1 MFITEN
7 QLDEW
12 TRGNAQIAQGVIVE
26 LVARLVAASS
36 PGPTLRRFPLGDSIG
51 QPGPDGE
58 LDTEFACEPFVPLG
72 RSYWEIGTGVDA
84 AKKATSDYK
93 DLVGS
98 LEATKREKATFL
110 FVTPLSGRRGW
121 KSSGKQGQEAWCA
134 ARNGRHEWKDVRVL
148 DGTKLID
155 WLHSFPA
162 VELWLAEK
170 ILGLRESQA
179 EALENRW
186 ALNRTIGDPPPLCP
200 DVFLVGRDEARA
212 KLGEVL
218 TGTSTQLRLQSRF
231 PGQVVDFVAAHV
243 AAMEEQSRLETFG
256 RCIVVHDDHAW
267 NTLVSLRER
276 HVLIADSSL
285 DLSGDAGTRLLQK
298 ARRARHSVVFGTLPG
313 GLPDPSATD
322 LPSPKAEKLK
332 EALQSAGYMEERARA
347 LATKSGGNVGSLL
360 RCLQNLS
367 LLPEWSQSTLVAD
380 LVIAQ
385 LLGEWDDGSEG
396 DRAAVELLAG
406 NTYGEWIGKVRE
418 LSAQPGTPLT
428 HRETTWR
435 ALLRYE
441 AWYALGSR
449 VFDDHLERL
458 RSTAVEV
465 LGERHPKLTLPSSE
479 RFAAAMHGKTRKYSR
494 HLRQGV
500 ATTIALLGS
509 HGRALTSCTIGR
521 PETTALLILRDL
533 LRDGDWERWASL
545 NDELPLLAEA
555 SPSAFLD
562 AVGTA
567 LEQSPCPFDAVFAQE
582 GDGFL
587 DGNYITGLLWALETL
602 AWDEANLGRAAL
614 FLAELATRDPGGKYA
629 NRPINSLRTIFLPWL
644 PQTCASAEMRGSVVR
659 SVLEEF
665 PDVGWDL
672 LIGLLPDAGSVS
684 MGSRKPEWRE
694 SIPEDWSRGV
704 TREEYRRQVEGYA
717 SMALLAAR
725 ADPRRLVLL
734 IESAEKLPPTALS
747 ELADHLSSAAVLSLS
762 EDERLPVWTALAD
775 LVAKHRKF
783 ATADWAMAPLYV
795 DRLDAVVQAL
805 APRQP
810 TLLHRRLF
818 SERDFELF
826 DELGDYQEQ
835 ARLLEQRRDA
845 AVQQIEQS
853 VGTQGVI
860 DFAADVEAPWRVGI
874 ALGASPSASA
884 DWALL
889 PAMLKSERESD
900 ERVVSGYVWRRFRL
914 GGWPWVDKLGIENWS
929 AEQVGRFLSL
939 LPFVPE
945 AWQRAD
951 TLLGADAGLYWGV
964 TSANPYHSEDGLAVA
979 AERLLVHGRPL
990 AAIRCLEKLRHD
1002 KKELD
1007 RSLVIRALLAGPGP
1021 SEQMQS
1027 MDSYHLLEIIKW
1039 LQNADHVDVEA
1050 LLGIEWSYLPLLQGH
1065 RGGSPRTLSARL
1077 STDPSFFCEVVRL
1090 CFRGKHAQ
1098 AEEDQLS
1105 EIHKGKATN
1114 AYRLLREWNVPP
1126 GTKKGE
1132 PYDGDA
1138 LREWLAAARTE
1149 CTATGHVEVAMN
1161 MIGHVLVHAPQDP
1174 DGLWIHRAVA
1184 GVLNG
1189 RDASEIRDGFRTEL
1203 FNSRGVHWVD
1213 PTGAPELALA
1223 SNYRTKA
1230 KALDS
1235 AGFSRLAATLRE
1247 LADSYGVEAER
1258 IRSRH
1263 GDDD

>member
-12 TRGNAQIAQGVIVE
+12 VRGNAQQAQGVIVE

-36 PGPTLRRFPLGDSIG
+36 PGPTERRFPLGDSIG
-51 QPGPDGE
+51 QPGPDGV
-58 LDTEFACEPFVPLG
+58 LDTEFAYEPFVPLG
-72 RSYWEIGTGVDA
+72 RSYWEIGTGIDA
-84 AKKATSDYK
+84 NKKATSDYSG
-93 DLVGS
+93 LLTALPAS
-98 LEATKREKATFL
+98 EREEATFL

-121 KSSGKQGQEAWCA
+121 KSSGKNGQEAWCA
-134 ARNGRHEWKDVRVL
+134 SRRHQVQWKDVRVL
-148 DGTKLID
+148 DGTKLIE
-155 WLHSFPA
+155 WLHDFPA
-162 VELWLAEK
+162 VAMWLADK
-170 ILGLRESQA
+170 LLGLRESQA
-179 EALENRW
+179 EALEQIWN
-186 ALNRTIGDPPPLCP
+186 LNRSIGEPPPLCP
-200 DVFLVGRDEARA
+200 DVFLVNREDARS

-218 TGTSTQLRLQSRF
+218 AGTSTQLKLQTRF
-231 PGQVVDFVAAHV
+231 PAQVADFVAAHV
-243 AAMEEQSRLETFG
+243 AAMDEPNRLETFG
-256 RCIVVHDDHAW
+256 RCIVVRDDHAW
-267 NTLVSLRER
+267 NTLVSLRAP

-285 DLSGDAGTRLLQK
+285 DLAGELGTRLIQK
-298 ARRARHSVVFGTLPG
+298 ARRGRHSVVFGSLPG
-313 GLPDPSATD
+313 GLPDPSAAD
-322 LPSPKAEKLK
+322 LPSPKAQKLK
-332 EALQSAGYMEERARA
+332 EALEGAGYLEERARV
-347 LATKSGGNVGSLL
+347 LATKSDGNLGSLL

-367 LLPEWSQSTLVAD
+367 LMPEWSQGTPASE

-385 LLGEWDDGSEG
+385 LLGEWDEQSEG
-396 DRAAVELLAG
+396 DRAAAESLAG
-406 NTYGEWIGKVRE
+406 NAYGEWIGDIRA
-418 LSAQPGTPLT
+418 LAAQPGTPLA

-441 AWYALGSR
+441 AWYALGPR

-479 RFAAAMHGKTRKYSR
+479 RFAAAIHGRTRKFSP
-494 HLRQGV
+494 HLRQGI

-509 HGRALTSCTIGR
+509 HARALKSCTSGR
-521 PETTALLILRDL
+521 PESTALLIVRDL
-533 LRDGDWERWASL
+533 LRDADWERWASL
-545 NDELPLLAEA
+545 NDVLPLLAEA

-562 AVGTA
+562 AVEMA
-567 LEQSPCPFDAVFAQE
+567 LETSPCPFDDVFAQE

-602 AWDEANLGRAAL
+602 AWDEAYVGRTAL
-614 FLAELATRDPGGKYA
+614 VLAGLASRDPGGKYA

-644 PQTCASAEMRGSVVR
+644 PQTCASTEMRASAVK
-659 SVLEEF
+659 SLLHEY

-672 LIGLLPDAGSVS
+672 LIGLLPETGSVS

-694 SIPEDWSRGV
+694 TIPEDWSRGV
-704 TREEYRRQVEGYA
+704 TREEYRIQVEGYA
-717 SMALLAAR
+717 SMALSAAR
-725 ADPRRLVLL
+725 ADPVRLVLL
-734 IESAEKLPPTALS
+734 VESAEKLPPAALAA
-747 ELADHLSSAAVLSLS
+747 LADHLSSSDVVSMP
-762 EDERLPVWTALAD
+762 EERRLPVWAALAD

-783 ATADWAMAPLYV
+783 ATAAWAMAPQYV
-795 DRLDAVVQAL
+795 DRLDAIAKTL
-805 APRQP
+805 APNQP
-810 TLLHRRLF
+810 TLVHRRLF
-818 SERDFELF
+818 SERDVELF
-826 DELGDYQEQ
+826 DELGDYEAQ
-835 ARLLEQRRDA
+835 AKVLDERRDA
-845 AVQQIEQS
+845 AVQQIAQS

-860 DFAADVEAPWRVGI
+860 EFAVHVEAPWRVGI
-874 ALGASPSASA
+874 AFASSPSAST
-884 DWALL
+884 DSELL
-889 PAMLKSERESD
+889 PDMLMSDRASD
-900 ERVVSGYVWRRFRL
+900 ERVLSGYVWRRFRL
-914 GGWPWVDKLGIENWS
+914 NGWPWVDELGIEKWP
-929 AEQVGRFLSL
+929 AVQVGRFLSL
-939 LPFVPE
+939 LPFVPD
-945 AWQRAD
+945 AWKRAD
-951 TLLGADAGLYWGV
+951 MLLGADAKLYWTS
-964 TSANPYHSEDGLAVA
+964 TSANPYDTEDGLALA
-979 AERLLVHGRPL
+979 AERLVVHGRPL

-1002 KKELD
+1002 KKEFD
-1007 RSLVIRALLAGPGP
+1007 PSLAIRALLAGPGP
-1021 SEQMQS
+1021 SEQLQS

-1039 LQNADHVDVEA
+1039 LQNADDVDVEA
-1050 LLGIEWSYLPLLQGH
+1050 LLSIEWSYLPLLQDH

-1077 STDPSFFCEVVRL
+1077 STDPNFFCEVVRL

-1098 AEEDQLS
+1098 AEEEQLS
-1105 EIHKGKATN
+1105 ESQKGKATN

-1126 GTKKGE
+1126 GTNKGE

-1138 LREWLAAARTE
+1138 LRDWLSTVRTE
-1149 CTATGHVEVAMN
+1149 CTATGHVEVAMS

-1189 RDASEIRDGFRTEL
+1189 RDASEMRDGFRTEL